1 MAQTFLAGEHAQ
13 QGMGRAQQG
22 MNLDTR
28 VGYGLNLPNGR
39 GLLTLFGEMGKPEAA
54 PPRLRLGT
62 QLARMETN
70 ESPMNLEIFA
80 ERMGAAPDAQP
91 AYGIVI
97 NARGGF

>member
-1 MAQTFLAGEHAQ
+1 MHKATSC
-13 QGMGRAQQG
+13 RP
-22 MNLDTR
+22 TR
-28 VGYGLNLPNGR
+28 SVTCPCVTAASRPRKHKRPWAPYS
-39 GLLTLFGEMGKPEAA
+39 AA